1 MSRMAA
7 APGRASMPVPMHSTT
22 RQRLVAGG
30 LSAVSW
36 LACRLPE
43 RPQLELA
50 ELLGD
55 LWYRLDRR
63 RADQARRNL
72 DRVVHWLV
80 DAGLA
85 DARSRAA
92 AGDRRALERLV
103 RDAFRNYARYY
114 LDVARAPALTP
125 DYLAERLTVE
135 TPDQFE
141 AAFGTPG
148 PRIFI
153 GLHLG
158 AIELQAYVAAVHAE
172 RPLTTPMETIDDP
185 ALQAYFVRTRGA
197 LGIHIVGLREARR
210 EVMAALERGE
220 PVGIVGD
227 RDLTGGGMPVQLF
240 GAPTSLPIG
249 PALIAIE
256 TGAPT
261 YGVSIRRRPGGRYA
275 GRLDPLTIPADGSRR
290 IRVTA
295 FLEAEAR
302 WFERQ
307 VALAPEQWWAVFF
320 PIWPDLESRTA
331 R

>member
-1 MSRMAA
+1 MSRLAA
-7 APGRASMPVPMHSTT
+7 APGRASATEPGQATV
-22 RQRLVAGG
+22 RQRLVAGAV
-30 LSAVSW
+30 SAASW
-36 LACRLPE
+36 LACHLPE

-50 ELLGD
+50 DLFGD
-55 LWYRLDRR
+55 VWYRLDAK
-63 RADQARRNL
+63 RAAQARRNL
-72 DRVVHWLV
+72 ERVARWLV
-80 DAGLA
+80 EVGLA
-85 DARSRAA
+85 DARVEAA
-92 AGDRRALERLV
+92 ARDPRALDRLV
-103 RDAFRNYARYY
+103 RAAFRHYARYY

-125 DYLAERLTVE
+125 GYLAERLTVE
-135 TPDQFE
+135 TPEQFE
-141 AAFGTPG
+141 AAFGAPG

-185 ALQAYFVRTRGA
+185 ALQAYFSRTRGA

-210 EVMAALERGE
+210 EVLAALERGE

-240 GAPTSLPIG
+240 GAPTSLPLG
-249 PALIAIE
+249 PALVAIE

-261 YGVSIRRRPGGRYA
+261 YGVSVRRRPGGRYV
-275 GRLDPLTIPADGSRR
+275 GRLDPLAVPEGGSRR
-290 IRVTA
+290 ERVTR
-295 FLEAEAR
+295 FLDAEAR

-307 VALAPEQWWAVFF
+307 VALAPDQWWAVFF
-320 PIWPDLESRTA
+320 PIWPDLESEAA